1 MGKTDFPEQAIFICD
16 GKKCGK
22 YSEIK
27 KYCKDAIK
35 NNGLKKEVELVKMGC
50 VDRCKQAPV
59 VCFQPANAW
68 FTEVTEEEIAQLF
81 SRFVRNE

>member
-1 MGKTDFPEQAIFICD
+1 MGKTDFPERAIFICD

-22 YSEIK
+22 YDGIK

-35 NNGLKKEVELVKMGC
+35 EHGLKKSVELIKMGC
-50 VDRCKQAPV
+50 TDRCKQAPV

-68 FTEVTEEEIAQLF
+68 FTEVTEKEIVRLF
-81 SRFVRNE
+81 SQFVVDE

>member
-1 MGKTDFPEQAIFICD
+1 MGKSGFPDKVIFLCD

-35 NNGLKKEVELVKMGC
+35 ENSLKNEVELVKMDC
-50 VDRCKQAPV
+50 TDRCKQAPV

-68 FTEVTEEEIAQLF
+68 YTEVTEKQIQQLF
-81 SRFVRNE
+81 KKHIT